1 MPSMV
6 FPKVIKRVK
15 LKLKGPGGTSGR
27 ISRCCR
33 PAQGWIVDNNYR
45 QGVAMD
51 EKIQTRKGTPELRAT
66 IHLFLETQVQ
76 GVLATMCDGRPYQ
89 HLMAYAVDASLQSIY
104 VASLRD
110 TEKVKNMLRTPS
122 VSLFWDNRTGSIE
135 DHTEGLALTAT
146 GQAELLDNEERDIG
160 FHGLLLRNATLA
172 GLLSNA
178 EVAIFAIRV
187 SRYSLALGY
196 TSKQEYVPTD
206 R

>member
-1 MPSMV
+1 MALLV
-6 FPKVIKRVK
+6 EV
-15 LKLKGPGGTSGR
+15 GGAALR
-27 ISRCCR
+27 RR
-33 PAQGWIVDNNYR
+33 HGWVTATTTK
-45 QGVAMD
+45 GVAMD
-51 EKIQTRKGTPELRAT
+51 EEGQIWKSTPELATT
-66 IHLFLETQVQ
+66 IHLFLERQVQ
-76 GVLATMCDGRPYQ
+76 AVLATMCDGRPYQ
-89 HLMAYAVDASLQSIY
+89 HLMAYAFDASLQAIY

-110 TEKVKNMLRTPS
+110 TEKVENMLRTPA

-160 FHGLLLRNATLA
+160 SHGLLLRNVTLA

-196 TSKQEYVPTD
+196 TSKQEYVPAKRSRD
-206 R
+206 Q